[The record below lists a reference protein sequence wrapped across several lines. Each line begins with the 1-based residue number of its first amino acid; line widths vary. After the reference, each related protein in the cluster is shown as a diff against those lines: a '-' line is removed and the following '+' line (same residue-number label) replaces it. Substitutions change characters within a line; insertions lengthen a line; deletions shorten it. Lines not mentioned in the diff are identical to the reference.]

1 MLFSFAR
8 TLRIDP
14 MTVSL
19 TNTLTN
25 ILTTRFLNKP
35 LIAAALGI
43 GLTMAAFS
51 AVAQP
56 AQGLFNGWPPL
67 PLPPLRTAP
76 SADPMRIPSAE
87 QRWGTRQLR
96 ITQEQTEDA
105 YLLIIDL
112 DGLKPESVQV
122 RPYGRSL
129 LVRTR
134 QDMRTHRSETF
145 SDGRGY
151 RESYRVA
158 TGSSTRRLP
167 VPPDGDLAGLRREDS
182 AEQVRILIPRR
193 PMPGW
198 R

>member
-1 MLFSFAR
+1 
-8 TLRIDP
+8 
-14 MTVSL
+14 MT
-19 TNTLTN
+19 NA
-25 ILTTRFLNKP
+25 LTTRFLSKQFT
-35 LIAAALGI
+35 AAALGI

-51 AVAQP
+51 AAAQP
-56 AQGLFNGWPPL
+56 AQGFVNGPPL
-67 PLPPLRTAP
+67 PLPPLTTAP
-76 SADPMRIPSAE
+76 SADPMRIPSAA
-87 QRWGTRQLR
+87 QRWGTSQVR
-96 ITQEQTEDA
+96 IMQEQTEDA

-112 DGLKPESVQV
+112 NGLNPEYVQV

-134 QDMRTHRSETF
+134 QDTRTRRSETF
-145 SDGRGY
+145 SDGHGY
-151 RESYRVA
+151 RESYRVS

-167 VPPDGDLAGLRREDS
+167 VPPDGDLARLSREDS